1 MAELLNDEAISSRLQ
16 DSEWKREG
24 EHIVRDW
31 QLENFAAAVAF
42 VNRVADVAEEMNHHP
57 DIIIHG
63 WNKVRLSVT
72 NHSAGGLTDS
82 DFELARRIDGL
93 SPE

>member
-1 MAELLNDEAISSRLQ
+1 MADVLNDEEIRSRLEGGQ
-16 DSEWKREG
+16 WKREG

-31 QLENFAAAVAF
+31 QLDDFKAAIAF

-57 DIIIHG
+57 DIIVHG

-72 NHSAGGLTDS
+72 NHSAGGLTGA
-82 DFELARRIDGL
+82 DFELAARIDTL
-93 SPE
+93 S